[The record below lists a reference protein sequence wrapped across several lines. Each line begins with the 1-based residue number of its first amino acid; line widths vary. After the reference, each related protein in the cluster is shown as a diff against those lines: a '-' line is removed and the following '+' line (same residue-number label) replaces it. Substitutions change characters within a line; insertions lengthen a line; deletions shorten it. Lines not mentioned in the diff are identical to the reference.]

1 MQDAFT
7 ILIADR
13 NPNVR
18 ELLKRELV
26 AEGYRVLLAKSG
38 REVLGCMED
47 ASGGPDLLI
56 VDPDLPD
63 MDEISLPQAMRT
75 RAPGLPVV
83 IHTFLADYIHPPAVP
98 NSAAVVEKDGR
109 HVDRLKSVVH
119 DLLTRSYLRK
129 SRSADKPLNPEPLNP

>member
-1 MQDAFT
+1 LQDTFT

-26 AEGYRVLLAKSG
+26 AEGYSVHLARSS
-38 REVLGCMED
+38 REVLSCMDD
-47 ASGGPDLLI
+47 ASREPDLLI

-63 MDEISLPQAMRT
+63 MDEISLLEVMRR
-75 RAPGLPVV
+75 RAPDLPVV
-83 IHTFLADYIHPPAVP
+83 VHTFLAEYTHHPIAL

-109 HVDRLKSVVH
+109 HVDRLKNIVH
-119 DLLTRSYLRK
+119 DLLKRSYPRK
-129 SRSADKPLNPEPLNP
+129 SEAADKPS